1 MPVAGSYSCRPLV
14 LLSVAWPTKTVGFP
28 LADCF
33 PFSRRSLLVFE
44 IYEMF
49 CTESSEL
56 GHIVWHSVRCLVM
69 CCLNVL
75 VVSGVQRILPSNDRS
90 KPELATKPTARLCH
104 DGEAAKHDG
113 VDRVLR
119 DSILPFLIRYLEII
133 LGSDGFDEVTDL
145 LALVL
150 TSVDLADLAKKI
162 LGSKVGNVA
171 VGWTLQSP
179 RRKVHGFG
187 RRPASGEEGSLGSS
201 PRERAG
207 VQGD

>member
-69 CCLNVL
+69 CCSNVL
-75 VVSGVQRILPSNDRS
+75 VVSGAPSILPSNGES
-90 KPELATKPTARLCH
+90 KPELAAEPRHCH
-104 DGEAAKHDG
+104 DGVDAKLFG

-133 LGSDGFDEVTDL
+133 LGSDGFDEVTDH

-150 TSVDLADLAKKI
+150 ASVVLADLAKRT
-162 LGSKVGNVA
+162 LLSKVGNISV
-171 VGWTLQSP
+171 
-179 RRKVHGFG
+179 
-187 RRPASGEEGSLGSS
+187 
-201 PRERAG
+201 
-207 VQGD
+207 